1 MTMTMNDAPRGR
13 TTWTVPAATQTS
25 ILAVAVGAVAG
36 SAIWFRASALEADA
50 KIVLIV
56 TIFAVIGWVAT
67 RLPDSLV
74 ALLAALALVLSG
86 AQPEEALTNTLGEQ
100 IVWLL
105 LAAFVIAAVI
115 KEAGLAERLVA
126 PLTAHAPRVLPFFL
140 MTGAAISLTAF
151 LLPSTSGR
159 AALLL
164 PVYLGLLSALPDP
177 RLAKPLAL
185 LFPSAILL
193 SAGGSLIGAG
203 AHVVAVEAIDAT
215 GGPRIGYLDWLTI
228 GAPLAFASVLAA
240 TLFIFV
246 LFVPR
251 DLRSARLSP
260 ARARGR
266 LTAVQARILTVLV
279 GLVALWIAKPL
290 HGIDETVVALG
301 GAVLLLFPPFCARK
315 PKDVFRSVD
324 VELVLY
330 MAATLMISVAVI
342 DTGVDRWLATGA
354 LSVLPAHVASNTT
367 AMVLFLSIVAI
378 ASHLAITSRSAR
390 AAILIPALALP
401 MAGFGHDATLAIL
414 IAVMGT
420 GFCQTMMAS
429 AKPVAIFGMQEEA
442 GFSQKDLFRLALPL
456 APVKVALLSGFALWV
471 WPAQIDGLAPEA
483 AAPVAVRYQPLAPEM
498 RYAIAA
504 MPVSALAVETS
515 LRPAARPE
523 RAVASRTAASA
534 PSAPRQTRVV
544 RSQPRTLADQVSR
557 DLRRAGQDLRAARRQ
572 LERDLS
578 RLFR

>member
-1 MTMTMNDAPRGR
+1 MTMTMNDAPRGETR
-13 TTWTVPAATQTS
+13 LSVLANTQQTV
-25 ILAVAVGAVAG
+25 LVLGVGAVA
-36 SAIWFRASALEADA
+36 SASVWLNATALEKDA
-50 KIVLIV
+50 KIVLIIM
-56 TIFAVIGWVAT
+56 IFAVIGWVAT

-74 ALLAALALVLSG
+74 ALIAALALVVSG

-126 PLTAHAPRVLPFFL
+126 PLTRSAPCVLPFFL

-164 PVYLGLLSALPDP
+164 PVYLALLAALPDP

-185 LFPSAILL
+185 LFPTAILL

-215 GGPRIGYLDWLTI
+215 GGPSIGYLDWLLI
-228 GAPLAFASVLAA
+228 GAPLAFSSVLAA
-240 TLFIFV
+240 TLLIFA
-246 LFVPR
+246 LFVPK
-251 DLRSARLSP
+251 DLRAARLVSV
-260 ARARGR
+260 AADGR
-266 LTAVQARILTVLV
+266 LSTVQTRILSVLI
-279 GLVALWIAKPL
+279 GLVSLWVAKPL
-290 HGIDETVVALG
+290 HGLDETIVALG
-301 GAVLLLFPPFCARK
+301 GAVLLLLPPFSARK

-330 MAATLMISVAVI
+330 MAATLMLSVAVI
-342 DTGVDRWLATGA
+342 DTGVDRWLAEGA
-354 LSVLPAHVASNTT
+354 LGLLPADLASNTAT
-367 AMVLFLSIVAI
+367 VVLFLSIVAV

-401 MAGFGHDATLAIL
+401 MAGLGHDATLAIL

-420 GFCQTMMAS
+420 GFCQSMMAS
-429 AKPVAIFGMQEEA
+429 AKPVAIFGMHEQA
-442 GFSQKDLFRLALPL
+442 GFTQGDLFRLAVPL
-456 APVKVALLSGFALWV
+456 APIKIALLVGFALWV
-471 WPAQIDGLAPEA
+471 WPAQVDRMSPEQ
-483 AAPVAVRYQPLAPEM
+483 VAKVAYTPMARDM
-498 RYAIAA
+498 RAVIAS
-504 MPVSALAVETS
+504 MPGSTLAVESS
-515 LRPAARPE
+515 LRPQIRP
-523 RAVASRTAASA
+523 ARTAVYPTKSIATASCQTA
-534 PSAPRQTRVV
+534 SPLRQLEVINQV
-544 RSQPRTLADQVSR
+544 RR
-557 DLRRAGQDLRAARRQ
+557 DFRHAGQDLRAAGRQ
-572 LERDLS
+572 LETDIS